1 MKGFK
6 YNLQTYRIFTHS
18 SDSMFWLIERE
29 FAITSSISDACS
41 TEQALASTR
50 SIEHGSAHSES
61 TRLRIE
67 LKLFT
72 IYLLKFFF
80 FLPLLFSMLCNGF
93 SRGLPN

>member
-1 MKGFK
+1 M
-6 YNLQTYRIFTHS
+6 YCLI
-18 SDSMFWLIERE
+18 WLIERE
-29 FAITSSISDACS
+29 FAITSSISEACS

-72 IYLLKFFF
+72 CIKFTAQLLLRLTNVKQLYLNKK
-80 FLPLLFSMLCNGF
+80 
-93 SRGLPN
+93 